1 MANSN
6 RVGPNPK
13 KKPAEPATVSKK
25 RERRPVSATSSITSL
40 TVLRNRLQHLTRWI
54 FIGLGVV
61 LVLGFGLVS
70 VPNMRTETQGTGDVA
85 KVNRKVIEREPFE
98 ALVRQTLDSPYSF
111 MSGPTQELAV
121 RNMLLDQEV
130 DRILKLDAARRE
142 RNKVGRQ
149 QLAERIDQAVE
160 SVIQQQK
167 SYYKTEE
174 AFKEK
179 YLKKRMKVKDE
190 TELRQKIRKE
200 ISPDWVK
207 ATREQIL
214 IENLERK
221 IRNQAS
227 SLPLDKAK
235 PEEIEYRVRHILIKA
250 ENRSDAK
257 AKQAA
262 QAILD
267 QLKAGADFVKL
278 AKEKSEDEATKT
290 QGGDLDW
297 LAKGGFYQYPELEQV
312 VLETKPGQFS
322 GPVKT
327 SLGYHIV
334 KVEDRRFSP
343 SKHWENYVENLK
355 KKAKIEVKDPVLLAY
370 RQMTAEAKDDA
381 ERKKNREKA
390 IAMFEKALE
399 KVYAPD
405 TRAAIYY
412 TIGTLYSQDNQTA
425 KAAEAFGQAS
435 QARPSPEI
443 SMALGDA
450 QKKLNK
456 KEAAIESY
464 KLASDMA
471 SDTSSQQHYFTH
483 LMLQSTFTEMGQK
496 ELAAKEKA
504 WIDEFMKQQQSSG
517 GFGFPGGTFTVP

>member
-278 AKEKSEDEATKT
+278 A
-290 QGGDLDW
+290 
-297 LAKGGFYQYPELEQV
+297 
-312 VLETKPGQFS
+312 
-322 GPVKT
+322 
-327 SLGYHIV
+327 
-334 KVEDRRFSP
+334 
-343 SKHWENYVENLK
+343 
-355 KKAKIEVKDPVLLAY
+355 
-370 RQMTAEAKDDA
+370 
-381 ERKKNREKA
+381 
-390 IAMFEKALE
+390 
-399 KVYAPD
+399 
-405 TRAAIYY
+405 
-412 TIGTLYSQDNQTA
+412 
-425 KAAEAFGQAS
+425 
-435 QARPSPEI
+435 
-443 SMALGDA
+443 
-450 QKKLNK
+450 
-456 KEAAIESY
+456 
-464 KLASDMA
+464 
-471 SDTSSQQHYFTH
+471 
-483 LMLQSTFTEMGQK
+483 
-496 ELAAKEKA
+496 
-504 WIDEFMKQQQSSG
+504 
-517 GFGFPGGTFTVP
+517 